1 MKKKTKIKLIFI
13 LSILLL
19 LALIIYTVICFK
31 TNFPEAATRFC
42 DRVVVAQMSEMLN
55 KTLLESIAEEDTTDI
70 LHIRHDNTGNI
81 ELITVNTDKVNLLK
95 SRLTLQIL
103 EAMKNK
109 DKMKF
114 GIPLGNVMGS
124 YIFSGLGPDI
134 PINVVPVGSVVSKTK
149 SSFVSGGVNQTKYE
163 LYVEFILCIE
173 VVGPFISEAR
183 EITGQLCVAETIIVG
198 ESPGVIWSG
207 DN

>member
-1 MKKKTKIKLIFI
+1 MKKKTKIKLIFT
-13 LSILLL
+13 LAVLLL
-19 LALIIYTVICFK
+19 LALIIYTVECFK
-31 TNFPEAATRFC
+31 NNFPEAATRYC
-42 DRVVVAQMSEMLN
+42 DRVIVAQMSEMLN
-55 KTLLESIAEEDTTDI
+55 LTLLESISKEDTTDI
-70 LHIRHDNTGNI
+70 LDIRRDNTGNV

-103 EAMKNK
+103 DTMKNK
-109 DKMKF
+109 DTMNF
-114 GIPLGNVMGS
+114 GIPLGNVLGS

-134 PINVVPVGSVVSKTK
+134 PITIVPVGSVVSKTK

-183 EITGQLCVAETIIVG
+183 EITGQLCVAQTIIVG

>member
-1 MKKKTKIKLIFI
+1 MKKKTKIKLILVFT
-13 LSILLL
+13 LLLL

-31 TNFPEAATRFC
+31 TNFPEAATRYC

-55 KTLLESIAEEDTTDI
+55 KTLLESISEKDTADI
-70 LHIRHDNTGNI
+70 LDIRRDNTGNV

-103 EAMKNK
+103 DTMKNK
-109 DKMKF
+109 DTMNF

-134 PINVVPVGSVVSKTK
+134 PINVVPVGSVVSKIK

-183 EITGQLCVAETIIVG
+183 EITGQLCVAQTIIVG
-198 ESPGVIWSG
+198 ESPGVIWGG

>member
-1 MKKKTKIKLIFI
+1 MKKKTKIKLIFVFT
-13 LSILLL
+13 LLLL

-31 TNFPEAATRFC
+31 TNFPEAATRYC

-55 KTLLESIAEEDTTDI
+55 KTLLESISEKDTADI
-70 LHIRHDNTGNI
+70 LDIRRDNTGNV

-103 EAMKNK
+103 DTMKNK
-109 DKMKF
+109 DTMNF

-134 PINVVPVGSVVSKTK
+134 PINVVPVGSVVSKIK

-183 EITGQLCVAETIIVG
+183 EITGQLCVAQTIIVG
-198 ESPGVIWSG
+198 ESPGVIWGG